1 MRKKVHLL
9 LVTAL
14 VLSGI
19 LSVGSFA
26 SAQDPVVINWYVG
39 LGTGGNADQ
48 IEAQNKIV
56 EEFNAS
62 HDDIELQLEIV
73 DNALAYDTLKTKI
86 AAGEAPDIVGP
97 VGIRGA
103 NDFAGIWLD
112 LQPLVDSTGYDLTQ
126 FPQSLVDFY
135 RVEGEGLVGL
145 PFAVYPQVFYYNRD
159 LFDEAGLEY
168 PPHVYGEPYAD
179 GEPWDYNKVRELAMY
194 LTVDEDGHDASMEE
208 FDPAKTVQFGFA
220 EQWLG
225 DTRRIAT
232 MFGAGSITDEE
243 GNAVM
248 PEHWRASLQWTF
260 DAMWKD
266 HFLPNAD
273 QEASDLLAAG
283 NPFDSGNVAMA
294 QTFLWYT
301 CCISNVENWD
311 IAAVPS
317 YNGNIT
323 SALHA
328 DTFRIMASTE
338 HPEEAFEVLTYFLGE
353 GSADLLQAYTA
364 LPARVEDQEA
374 FFANLDERYPQGV
387 DWQVVVDSLQYPDNP
402 SHEAWMPNFAK
413 ADARIATFSS
423 LFRTDGT
430 IDLQAEIDTLIT
442 DLQAI
447 FDEVE

>member
-168 PPHVYGEPYAD
+168 PPQCL
-179 GEPWDYNKVRELAMY
+179 R
-194 LTVDEDGHDASMEE
+194 
-208 FDPAKTVQFGFA
+208 
-220 EQWLG
+220 
-225 DTRRIAT
+225 
-232 MFGAGSITDEE
+232 
-243 GNAVM
+243 
-248 PEHWRASLQWTF
+248 
-260 DAMWKD
+260 
-266 HFLPNAD
+266 
-273 QEASDLLAAG
+273 
-283 NPFDSGNVAMA
+283 
-294 QTFLWYT
+294 
-301 CCISNVENWD
+301 
-311 IAAVPS
+311 
-317 YNGNIT
+317 
-323 SALHA
+323 
-328 DTFRIMASTE
+328 
-338 HPEEAFEVLTYFLGE
+338 
-353 GSADLLQAYTA
+353 
-364 LPARVEDQEA
+364 
-374 FFANLDERYPQGV
+374 
-387 DWQVVVDSLQYPDNP
+387 
-402 SHEAWMPNFAK
+402 
-413 ADARIATFSS
+413 
-423 LFRTDGT
+423 
-430 IDLQAEIDTLIT
+430 
-442 DLQAI
+442 
-447 FDEVE
+447 